1 MYYLILI
8 SSVLIGALI
17 ALYYKGFSGTKTK
30 LLISFSGSY
39 LFAITVLHLIPDI
52 YNHGAD
58 YSIGIYII
66 LGFFFQIILEHFT
79 KGAEHGHSHFHGS
92 IPLSVLIGLSVHAVL
107 EGMPLGNH
115 DHNHVHDNLLTGLA
129 IHKIPV
135 SIVLMNMMLLSGFSK
150 FKSFAI
156 IIVFAL
162 MTPLGMF
169 TSEFINVSNFHNEI
183 MAIVIGIFLHI
194 STTILFESGDGHNF
208 NKHKMISIIL
218 GTVIAILGLSL

>member
-8 SSVLIGALI
+8 SSVFIGALI
-17 ALYYKGFSGTKTK
+17 ALFYKDLSQNKTK

-52 YNHGAD
+52 YAHGAN

-79 KGAEHGHSHFHGS
+79 KGAEHGHGHFHGS
-92 IPLSVLIGLSVHAVL
+92 IPISVLIGLSIHAIL

-115 DHNHVHDNLLTGLA
+115 GHNHVHDNLLTGLA

-150 FKSFAI
+150 TISF
-156 IIVFAL
+156 IVILLFAL
-162 MTPLGMF
+162 MSPLGMF
-169 TSEFINVSNFHNEI
+169 TSEYINVSSFYNEI

-194 STTILFESGDGHNF
+194 STTILFESSDGHDF
-208 NKHKMISIIL
+208 NKQKMISIIL
-218 GTVIAILGLSL
+218 GTLIAILGLSL

>member
-8 SSVLIGALI
+8 SSVLVGAII
-17 ALYYKGFSGTKTK
+17 ALYFKGMSDKKTR

-52 YNHGAD
+52 YSHGAD

-66 LGFFFQIILEHFT
+66 IGFFFQIILEHFT
-79 KGAEHGHSHFHGS
+79 KGAEHGHSHFPGS
-92 IPLSVLIGLSVHAVL
+92 IPLSVLIGLSIHAIL

-115 DHNHVHDNLLTGLA
+115 DHGHVHGNLLTGLA

-135 SIVLMNMMLLSGFSK
+135 SIVLMNMMLAGGFSK
-150 FKSFAI
+150 TKSI
-156 IIVFAL
+156 IIIILFAF
-162 MTPLGMF
+162 MSPLGMF
-169 TSEFINVSNFHNEI
+169 TSEFINVSNYHNEI

-194 STTILFESGDGHNF
+194 STTILFESSDGHDF
-208 NKHKMISIIL
+208 NKQKMISIIL
-218 GTVIAILGLSL
+218 GTVIAILGLSI